1 MHVLLRCPAFAALR
15 SEFRADMAALIAE
28 VHALSTIDFA
38 GTPAPDVNNDTVFA
52 MLTRCAT
59 AANPAAVL
67 QAAVIANPTAV
78 QARSNP
84 PYQHDAAVA
93 ERTAMWLRT
102 VSSVARRLYAG
113 AYEVFVVRSV
123 ADPESDA
130 APRACNRLIERIAA
144 FNARTFSRR
153 HALLRNNADY
163 VNRSRDPPAVAAAAA
178 AAAGAQHVPPVPP

>member
-1 MHVLLRCPAFAALR
+1 M
-15 SEFRADMAALIAE
+15 
-28 VHALSTIDFA
+28 TA
-38 GTPAPDVNNDTVFA
+38 GCQTLA

-144 FNARTFSRR
+144 FNTAPRR
-153 HALLRNNADY
+153 GVWCMAMQNFKDGHF
-163 VNRSRDPPAVAAAAA
+163 
-178 AAAGAQHVPPVPP
+178 HKKMTI